1 MRATC
6 SLEWLFTGYRIPG
19 RLHLLVVYSHF
30 SRYGTTAGQYW
41 LEKAVFRFSAPPSPT
56 TVSPVLVSCTSPCCI
71 QALYPKEF
79 QCPMSG
85 AEFQW
90 FSPPLI
96 LSKFLRELNFCV
108 LCPSPQLVQEVPDWK
123 SNPPPK
129 YLFSIQVGGALFN
142 HLMFILRLLAVVL
155 ATHSFAHY
163 CCKVFPKYLQGWIS
177 GEWGSVS
184 TSAPIVAT
192 RR

>member
-1 MRATC
+1 MLVTLP
-6 SLEWLFTGYRIPG
+6 LEWLFSGHRILG

-41 LEKAVFRFSAPPSPT
+41 LEKAVFRFSAPPPSPT
-56 TVSPVLVSCTSPCCI
+56 TVSPVLVSCISPCCI

-96 LSKFLRELNFCV
+96 LSKFLRELDLCA
-108 LCPSPQLVQEVPDWK
+108 LCPSPHLVQEVSDWK
-123 SNPPPK
+123 STPPPK
-129 YLFSIQVGGALFN
+129 YSISIQVGGALLN
-142 HLMFILRLLAVVL
+142 DLMFILRVLGSCFGNTVVAMFFQNIYKDEFQDNGDPCL
-155 ATHSFAHY
+155 H
-163 CCKVFPKYLQGWIS
+163 
-177 GEWGSVS
+177 
-184 TSAPIVAT
+184 
-192 RR
+192 